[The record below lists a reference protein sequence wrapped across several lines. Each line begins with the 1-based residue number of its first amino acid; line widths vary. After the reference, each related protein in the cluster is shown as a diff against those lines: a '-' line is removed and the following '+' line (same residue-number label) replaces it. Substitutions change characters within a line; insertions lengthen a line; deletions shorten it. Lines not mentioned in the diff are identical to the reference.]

1 MELTSLSIHV
11 YITIELHIRQFQ
23 LSSLSIL
30 KIHLYKCISVWH
42 CRHWRLLKLQAH
54 GSWFSFVCLCK
65 ACLIE
70 QIMHHELVKRH
81 LAGTINLQTFH

>member
-42 CRHWRLLKLQAH
+42 CRHWRLLASYKHMEVGFHSSAY
-54 GSWFSFVCLCK
+54 V
-65 ACLIE
+65 
-70 QIMHHELVKRH
+70 RH
-81 LAGTINLQTFH
+81 ASLNR